1 MLKKHPC
8 VLAFIFFTEMLIQE
22 KFKQAAELLREF
34 GAEWMGR
41 PQKDI
46 FLVK

>member
-1 MLKKHPC
+1 M
-8 VLAFIFFTEMLIQE
+8 TLIQE
-22 KFKQAAELLREF
+22 KVKPATELLREF
-34 GAEWMGR
+34 GVDWMGR